1 MQRRIV
7 YYPILLLQAK
17 LVECYTQPPDY
28 LTEAELISLMEKHG
42 IGTDASIPVHINNIC
57 IRNYVTVAAGRKLI
71 PTSLGIV
78 LVHGYQKVPL
88 LSISLHDT
96 RDDKSCIKHIYP
108 PFHQIDPEL
117 VLPTMRSAVEEQLN
131 LIALGRAD
139 FHAVLQHTVEIFKQ
153 KFHYFVQSIEAMDQ
167 LFEVSFSPLSASGKA
182 HSRYT
187 NNHKDNRIDLLLTL
201 YKRSTYLSSLFFL
214 SFVRVMYIY
223 NICCRCGKCRR
234 YMKYIQTKPSRMHCA
249 HCNETYNLPQ
259 NGNIRIYKELKCP
272 LDDFELL
279 SWSTG
284 TRGKSYT
291 FCPYCYNNPPFRY
304 VR

>member
-1 MQRRIV
+1 
-7 YYPILLLQAK
+7 
-17 LVECYTQPPDY
+17 
-28 LTEAELISLMEKHG
+28 
-42 IGTDASIPVHINNIC
+42 
-57 IRNYVTVAAGRKLI
+57 
-71 PTSLGIV
+71 
-78 LVHGYQKVPL
+78 
-88 LSISLHDT
+88 
-96 RDDKSCIKHIYP
+96 
-108 PFHQIDPEL
+108 
-117 VLPTMRSAVEEQLN
+117 MRSAVEEQLN

-187 NNHKDNRIDLLLTL
+187 TNHNDNCIHLICCINVLHI
-201 YKRSTYLSSLFFL
+201 YSLFFRFL
-214 SFVRVMYIY
+214 IMHMYY
-223 NICCRCGKCRR
+223 RCGKCRR

-304 VR
+304 VTNMVIKL